1 MYMYPG
7 PSGESTTTIFCI
19 TESTPYDLKTTS
31 SKEYYHHQAFVRQ
44 RSQTK
49 TKKKKKTNRHSL
61 DILRYSGLKC
71 HSWKLRIFEMTT
83 PLRSQVVVRF
93 ASRFVSSNSLPQN
106 KNEGSNDHPLDQKR
120 CQQRTE

>member
-49 TKKKKKTNRHSL
+49 TKKNENQWKK
-61 DILRYSGLKC
+61 I
-71 HSWKLRIFEMTT
+71 
-83 PLRSQVVVRF
+83 
-93 ASRFVSSNSLPQN
+93 
-106 KNEGSNDHPLDQKR
+106 GSAGTYLFF
-120 CQQRTE
+120 TGV